1 MSDKTKIPK
10 IEPIKLKDYTVKQS
24 KFDMVPRIPMR
35 SLVLAPSG
43 GGKTILIQNLIMN
56 IYKDCFNR
64 IYIFSPSINVDY
76 TWQPVKRYLEEELKL
91 FENDKEK
98 FYYAKFD
105 VEALNKIIDTQHKII
120 QYLKRNGKSSLFS
133 ILVIIDDFADNHQ
146 VSHHPLINSLFTR
159 GRHNSISTIVS
170 TQKLRAISNI
180 IRVNATELY
189 VFRLRNYADL
199 ESFIEE
205 VSAIYH
211 EKTILEIYNMAT
223 DEPYSFLCV
232 NLRAKKKSDTFYIRF
247 EKRIERGD

>member
-1 MSDKTKIPK
+1 MTEKIPK

-64 IYIFSPSINVDY
+64 VYIFSPSINVDY
-76 TWQPVKRYLEEELKL
+76 TWQPVKRYMEEELKL

-98 FYYAKFD
+98 FYYDKFD
-105 VEALNKIIDTQHKII
+105 VEALTKIIDTQHKII

-133 ILVIIDDFADNHQ
+133 ILVIIDDFADNHT

-170 TQKLRAISNI
+170 TQKFRAISNI

-199 ESFIEE
+199 ESFVEE
-205 VSAIYH
+205 VSAIYPK
-211 EKTILEIYNMAT
+211 KTILEIYNMAT
-223 DEPYSFLCV
+223 DEPYSFLYV
-232 NLRAKKKSDTFYIRF
+232 NLRAKRKQDTFYIRF
-247 EKRIERGD
+247 EKRIEFDDN